1 MKRLCCAFIHS
12 SRSIVQAL
20 ASDRWGGNYRS
31 IIDRDWFSSG
41 TTNSLITDQSYVL
54 SNLVTENIIR
64 TSGKWAIEIVRKSDG
79 VWGRVEYTGSPK
91 DVFTCVDVK
100 CQMTYAS
107 KFIDSTGTRYNGN
120 TKVCYN
126 RDNKYPQSSPHPP
139 SLFSANM
146 PNHSQVPRLSRRWR
160 HELHGPRLRFSS
172 RRWQPQ
178 L

>member
-41 TTNSLITDQSYVL
+41 TTNSLIADQSYVL
-54 SNLVTENIIR
+54 SNLVTENIIK

-91 DVFTCVDVK
+91 DVFTCIGTSNK
-100 CQMTYAS
+100 CSMTYAA

-126 RDNKYPQSSPHPP
+126 RDNK
-139 SLFSANM
+139 
-146 PNHSQVPRLSRRWR
+146 
-160 HELHGPRLRFSS
+160 
-172 RRWQPQ
+172 
-178 L
+178 